1 MRLNLAPE
9 RIWNVTLETAI
20 KPFLRKATA
29 ARPAATLL
37 AFSFMVVMAAGC
49 AKAPVFTLMET
60 PAIYHKAA
68 VDPFAH
74 LDPILRGT
82 VVSVFY
88 ATNRQPRDSGAGGLP
103 YGNAKDKVLN
113 LGIATLR
120 FGDENFSWEELYAAS
135 IAPERDYPVT
145 ISLLDCDQLAKLP
158 EDFRPE
164 ARQVLT
170 AEQQNFAAAI
180 NMQLAV
186 AQDKEIMIY
195 VHGTKVD
202 FLNSLVITAEVHHF
216 AGRDFVGIGFA
227 WPSHQNILFYLL
239 GQDVALAKDSSQALR
254 ALLEFLAAH
263 TTARRI
269 NLLSYSAG
277 ARVASKAL
285 YELRSAY
292 PTLSRDDLR
301 QTFRLGSVIFAAADV
316 PIETFHQRLPA
327 ISDLSQQVVVTV
339 SDHDPALLAAEK
351 YMGGGVRIGVESAGL
366 WELQLLK
373 AEKITN
379 FEVVDLSLNQEGR
392 GFDIVGHHYW
402 YRHPWA
408 SSDIVLLLRT
418 NAPPH
423 RRGLSPAELEGV
435 FYMSPEYPQKVQE
448 AVRRELGDSWLKSKK
463 TP

>member
-1 MRLNLAPE
+1 M
-9 RIWNVTLETAI
+9 
-20 KPFLRKATA
+20 
-29 ARPAATLL
+29 L
-37 AFSFMVVMAAGC
+37 AFALIVVMLAGC
-49 AKAPVFTLMET
+49 AKTPVFTLMET

-82 VVSVFY
+82 VMSVFY
-88 ATNRQPRDSGAGGLP
+88 ATNRQPRYSGAGGLP

-135 IAPERDYPVT
+135 IAPERDYQVT

-170 AEQQNFAAAI
+170 AEQQDFAAAI

-186 AQDKEIMIY
+186 AQDKEIMVY

-202 FLNSLVITAEVHHF
+202 FLNSLVITAEVDHF
-216 AGRDFVGIGFA
+216 AGRDFVGIAFS
-227 WPSHQNILFYLL
+227 WPSHQNILYYLL
-239 GQDVALAKDSSQALR
+239 RQDVTRAKNSSQALR

-263 TTARRI
+263 TTAKHI

-339 SDHDPALLAAEK
+339 SDYDPALLAAEK

-366 WELQLLK
+366 WELKFIEFQ
-373 AEKITN
+373 KIAN
-379 FEVVDLSLNQEGR
+379 FEVIDLSLEHEGR
-392 GFDIVGHHYW
+392 GFDIIGHHYW

-408 SSDIVLLLRT
+408 SSDIILLLRT

-423 RRGLSPAELEGV
+423 RRGLSLAELEGV
-435 FYMSPEYPQKVQE
+435 FYMSPEYPQKVRE
-448 AVRRELGDSWLKSKK
+448 AVRRELGESWLKPQK